1 MSILSRMVVVGL
13 GLILGF
19 NASAVQ
25 ADEFYLAD
33 GQGWPGRILRTQGTN
48 VEPLLVRPAQLP
60 DDGVPRVQSL
70 TTLAD
75 GRVIFCSG
83 LDRALFEL
91 APRGERRFHH
101 GGYLARQVRTAADGT
116 LYWSGLETPLG
127 NNPLPDGFIYACNPA
142 TGVISDTRTFS
153 QGDVGNDWWGAF
165 DVRDGRIIVGTLRD
179 RTTLYDVTASPVTRV
194 ATLPIAL
201 TAFRFAPDGSLYGCD
216 GRGKL
221 YRFADLAHPE
231 QYETVL
237 QLPTPFVDFAWAP
250 NSR

>member
-1 MSILSRMVVVGL
+1 MYRISRILVASIALLPLL
-13 GLILGF
+13 G
-19 NASAVQ
+19 ASAAV

-33 GQGWPGRILRTQGTN
+33 AQGWPGRVLRTRGAD
-48 VEPLLVRPAQLP
+48 VEPLLVRPARLP

-91 APRGERRFHH
+91 MPSGERRFHH

-116 LYWSGLETPLG
+116 LYWSGLETPLDA
-127 NNPLPDGFIYACNPA
+127 NPLPDGFIYTCDPA
-142 TGVISDTRTFS
+142 TGVMGETRTFS

-165 DVRDGRIIVGTLRD
+165 DIHDGRIYVGTLRG
-179 RTTLYDVTASPVTRV
+179 RTTIYDVTTSPVVRV

-201 TAFRFAPDGSLYGCD
+201 TAFRFGPDGSLYGCD

-221 YRFADLAHPE
+221 YRFPDLADPE
-231 QYETVL
+231 RYDVVL
-237 QLPTPFVDFAWAP
+237 STATPFSDFAWA
-250 NSR
+250 SRGR